1 MKGMCKK
8 CGISPARQV
17 AAVAVVTALL
27 IGGQLALSA
36 VAGVEIVTV
45 LLLCF
50 SWVYGARSGMLAAA
64 AFSLLRC
71 FIWGFYPSA
80 MVLYLIYYPLFA
92 LVFGV
97 LGRGGTGRFA
107 RLPIWA
113 AVLVDVVI
121 AAVGAGAAFCAAT
134 SAIKISRL
142 AAVMVKSL
150 LWVVFGLCCALFAV
164 FNTFFILQKR
174 GALKDGRA
182 LALAVA
188 ASLAAFFTVCFTL
201 LDDVITPLFMG
212 WGLFSESAAL
222 YFYTSFLALAPQTVC
237 AIVSVCL
244 LFFPLT
250 SLFLKS
256 AKQSA

>member
-1 MKGMCKK
+1 MAANGR
-8 CGISPARQV
+8 GGTFTARKI
-17 AAVAVVTALL
+17 AYCAVMTALL
-27 IGGQLALSA
+27 TGAQMALGFVS
-36 VAGVEIVTV
+36 GVEIVT
-45 LLLCF
+45 LLLACF
-50 SWVYGARSGMLAAA
+50 SACAGIISGVITAVC
-64 AFSLLRC
+64 FCLLRC

-113 AVLVDVVI
+113 AVFVDVVI

-174 GALKDGRA
+174 GALKDGRNTLRIEVA
-182 LALAVA
+182 TTLERERKTNKKKWQPTGLTGAV
-188 ASLAAFFTVCFTL
+188 SL
-201 LDDVITPLFMG
+201 IG
-212 WGLFSESAAL
+212 
-222 YFYTSFLALAPQTVC
+222 Y
-237 AIVSVCL
+237 
-244 LFFPLT
+244 
-250 SLFLKS
+250 
-256 AKQSA
+256 